1 MLLLIKIVLEY
12 CQCADDLPMLV
23 TEVLMK
29 MIDMLKV
36 GLDHVVGKGSSP
48 TFTSLCMYMYMSIQ
62 SFNNRTHEL
71 VLRAG
76 AMESVGLKTITARHL
91 GKSDNRVYMYSHV
104 NSHVM

>member
-1 MLLLIKIVLEY
+1 
-12 CQCADDLPMLV
+12 
-23 TEVLMK
+23 

-36 GLDHVVGKGSSP
+36 GLNHVVGKGSSV
-48 TFTSLCMYMYMSIQ
+48 TISLIVYVHSICNVCLQ

-91 GKSDNRVYMYSHV
+91 GKFDSHV
-104 NSHVM
+104 NLHSRVNIHFGYM